1 MAASHL
7 QSSCGEEWG
16 VVVTRRSL
24 IPAVGI
30 LKYSK
35 DKSLQG
41 QVHLFLWIGGMG
53 APKCGVRIVW
63 KPGHKPGKNSH
74 EAEQRTQKKFI
85 GYTPREQRAGQQTR
99 GCLQGGSG
107 WGLF

>member
-41 QVHLFLWIGGMG
+41 QVHLFLWI
-53 APKCGVRIVW
+53 CVGVRAPPVETVPLHLSDVHYSLLTKAFLEW
-63 KPGHKPGKNSH
+63 
-74 EAEQRTQKKFI
+74 
-85 GYTPREQRAGQQTR
+85 
-99 GCLQGGSG
+99 GCLYCS
-107 WGLF
+107 LEIS